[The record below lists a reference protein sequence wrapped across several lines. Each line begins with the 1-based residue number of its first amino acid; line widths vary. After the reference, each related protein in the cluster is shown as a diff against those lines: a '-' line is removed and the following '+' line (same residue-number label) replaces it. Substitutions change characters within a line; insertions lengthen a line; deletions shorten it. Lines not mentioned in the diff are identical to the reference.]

1 MQHEVNPT
9 RGRAWRRRLGRL
21 TLAGAGVVLAGGL
34 AFHFGAGWKRPA
46 VNGGGADSPPAV
58 PPTNAVLAGGGGA
71 VRTLARPDTEAGR
84 LLKLTQDWQRQNPAY
99 HLRVETTGPDAL
111 IIAEVYRFTNEQG
124 EPVSRVLTQ
133 MSLPVS
139 AKVVMQ
145 VEKARVVVF
154 LPRSNQALEFDS
166 GEDIRKTMGIAGLT
180 AGSQGIGLSGA
191 KPRSCFVETGQD
203 FKALTMMFSGEDLGL
218 PQSAGALFVT
228 LKLDAAS
235 RPLEVEE
242 LTLGHR
248 TTSKLTYL
256 SFDQAVV
263 SQEAPVITA
272 KPRRATRSLEEVLRE
287 ELKPTRNK
295 PDNTI

>member
-1 MQHEVNPT
+1 MQQETNPV
-9 RGRAWRRRLGRL
+9 RGRARPMRLGGL
-21 TLAGAGVVLAGGL
+21 ALAGAGMVIAGGL
-34 AFHFGAGWKRPA
+34 VLHFGAGWKKPG
-46 VNGGGADSPPAV
+46 V
-58 PPTNAVLAGGGGA
+58 GGGGA
-71 VRTLARPDTEAGR
+71 VRTLARPDTEAAR
-84 LLKLTQDWQRQNPAY
+84 LLELTQEWQRKNPAY
-99 HLRVETTGPDAL
+99 HLRIETTGPGASSV
-111 IIAEVYRFTNEQG
+111 AEVYRFTNGMG
-124 EPVSRVLTQ
+124 ETVSRVLTQ
-133 MSLPVS
+133 ISQPVP
-139 AKVVMQ
+139 AKLVMQ

-154 LPRSNQALEFDS
+154 LPRSNQALEFDQE
-166 GEDIRKTMGIAGLT
+166 EDVSKGMGAAGLT
-180 AGSQGIGLSGA
+180 TGSQGLGLPAA

-203 FKALTMMFSGEDLGL
+203 FKALTMMFSGEDLGQ

-228 LKLDAAS
+228 LKLDAAG

-242 LTLGHR
+242 LTLGRR

-287 ELKPTRNK
+287 ELKPTKNK